1 MGKEGGKQMRINE
14 IIRERRL
21 AENLTQEQVA
31 LRLGVTA
38 PAVNK
43 WEKGTS
49 YPDIT
54 LLPALARLLKTD
66 LNTLLSFKDDLSVQE
81 IQVFMNELT
90 EMSEKDGFETAY
102 RAGMEKIREYPN
114 CEALILNTALI
125 FDGSLVLNP
134 KAQENEKYRA
144 SIEALYERAAAGAD
158 PFIGSQA
165 RSALISKYIGRKEY
179 DRAEALLEELPE
191 KNPVDK
197 KQIQINLLIAQEKF
211 AEAARLEEEKL
222 LSASTE
228 MYSLLLT
235 LMEIALKEERMDDAE
250 YIAEVSKKG
259 AALFDLWEYMTYAA
273 HFQLYSAR
281 KERVKCLK
289 VLVPMLKSLTR
300 KWELNRS
307 PLYRHIKTKKVE
319 TDFGPKLQ
327 KAIIASV
334 SEDKDMEFLKGVDN
348 LEELL

>member
-1 MGKEGGKQMRINE
+1 M
-14 IIRERRL
+14 
-21 AENLTQEQVA
+21 
-31 LRLGVTA
+31 
-38 PAVNK
+38 
-43 WEKGTS
+43 
-49 YPDIT
+49 
-54 LLPALARLLKTD
+54 
-66 LNTLLSFKDDLSVQE
+66 
-81 IQVFMNELT
+81 
-90 EMSEKDGFETAY
+90 
-102 RAGMEKIREYPN
+102 
-114 CEALILNTALI
+114 
-125 FDGSLVLNP
+125 
-134 KAQENEKYRA
+134 
-144 SIEALYERAAAGAD
+144 
-158 PFIGSQA
+158 
-165 RSALISKYIGRKEY
+165 
-179 DRAEALLEELPE
+179 
-191 KNPVDK
+191 DK